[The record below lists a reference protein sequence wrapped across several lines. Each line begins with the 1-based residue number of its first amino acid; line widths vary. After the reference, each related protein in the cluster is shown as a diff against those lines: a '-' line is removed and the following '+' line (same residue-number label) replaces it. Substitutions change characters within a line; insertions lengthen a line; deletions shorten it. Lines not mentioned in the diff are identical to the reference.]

1 VTAGSNMKNNT
12 NPLFFICI
20 FIFAILMTMVV
31 YDMKDECEAKG
42 GVLIT
47 STGYYTCVKLEKIE

>member
-1 VTAGSNMKNNT
+1 MTAGSNMKTDT

-20 FIFAILMTMVV
+20 FLFVALVMILV

-47 STGYYTCVKLEKIE
+47 STGYYTCVKLEKVE

>member
-1 VTAGSNMKNNT
+1 MKNNI
-12 NPLFFICI
+12 NPLFYICI
-20 FIFAILMTMVV
+20 FLFVALVMILV

-47 STGYYTCVKLEKIE
+47 STGYYTCVKLEKVE